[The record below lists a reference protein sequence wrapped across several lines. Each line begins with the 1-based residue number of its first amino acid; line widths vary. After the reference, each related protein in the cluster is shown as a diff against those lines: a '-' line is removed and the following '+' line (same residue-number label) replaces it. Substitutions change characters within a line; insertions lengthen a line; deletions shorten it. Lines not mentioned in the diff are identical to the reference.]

1 MKKIIINISR
11 EFGCN
16 AREIGRQLASK
27 LAVEFHDKDL
37 IDLTAERVGINK
49 DLFEESD
56 AIVDKTQKGL
66 FKSFGYGSSTN
77 FYDEKA
83 ILAQAEV
90 IKELA
95 NRGES
100 CIFFG
105 RCSDYIL
112 REYPNCLN
120 IFLYAPLAARIKHI
134 ARDYD
139 LDEKSAEKL
148 IRRVDKQRHNYYK
161 YVTGKNRGDREYKQV
176 MLDVS
181 EFGIEET
188 VNILYHI
195 VLEHTEQRKGI

>member
-1 MKKIIINISR
+1 MAKYIINISR

-27 LAVEFHDKDL
+27 LGVTFYDKAL
-37 IDLTAERVGINK
+37 IDMTCERAGINK
-49 DLFEESD
+49 DVFGESD
-56 AIVDKTQKGL
+56 AIIDKHKADQKSL
-66 FKSFGYGSSTN
+66 MKIFSYGSSSN

-83 ILAQAEV
+83 IVAQAEV

-95 NRGES
+95 NKGES

-105 RCSDYIL
+105 RCSDFIL
-112 REYPNCLN
+112 REYPNTLN
-120 IFLYAPLAARIKHI
+120 IFLYAPIQKRIKHI
-134 ARDYD
+134 AADYE

-148 IRRVDKQRHNYYK
+148 IRRVDKERHNYYK
-161 YVTGKNRGDREYKQV
+161 YVTGLNRGDRDYKQV

-188 VNILYHI
+188 VNILYRI
-195 VLEHTEQRKGI
+195 VEEHML

>member
-16 AREIGRQLASK
+16 AREISRQLASK
-27 LAVEFHDKDL
+27 LAFNFHDKDL
-37 IDLTAERVGINK
+37 IDMTAERAGINK
-49 DLFEESD
+49 DMFEESD
-56 AIVDKTQKGL
+56 AIVDKSQKGL
-66 FKSFGYGSSTN
+66 LNFFGYGSSSN

-90 IKELA
+90 IRQLA
-95 NRGES
+95 DGEDS

-112 REYPNCLN
+112 REYSCCLN
-120 IFLYAPLAARIKHI
+120 IFLYAPLPERIRHI
-134 ARDYD
+134 AKAYEMD
-139 LDEKSAEKL
+139 LKTAEKL

-161 YVTGKNRGDREYKQV
+161 YVTGKNRGDRDYKHI

-181 EFGIEET
+181 KFGTERT
-188 VNILYHI
+188 VDILADIITGYFD
-195 VLEHTEQRKGI
+195 